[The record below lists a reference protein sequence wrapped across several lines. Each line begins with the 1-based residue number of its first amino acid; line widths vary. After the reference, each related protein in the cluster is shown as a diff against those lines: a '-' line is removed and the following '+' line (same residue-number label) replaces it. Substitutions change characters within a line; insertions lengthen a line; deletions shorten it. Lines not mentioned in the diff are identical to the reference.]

1 MITNAAQYRAAK
13 TRYQGFAH
21 ILGLMQ
27 ALAEPSREALAQEI
41 ANFERSL
48 AELCKE
54 LKEYDELLHGIN
66 RIEETS
72 FENLAHL
79 LIATRIAAGLTQK
92 GLAERLGLK
101 EQQIQ
106 RYEATHYQAA
116 SLARLYEV
124 VAALGLNLTI
134 MEK

>member
-21 ILGLMQ
+21 VLGLMQ
-27 ALAEPSREALAQEI
+27 ALAEPSREALFSEI
-41 ANFERSL
+41 AAFQQ
-48 AELCKE
+48 ELLE
-54 LKEYDELLHGIN
+54 LKEELNTYDALRRGTK
-66 RIEETS
+66 RIEETP
-72 FENLAHL
+72 FENLAYL
-79 LIATRIAAGLTQK
+79 LITARIATGLTQK